1 MINLKHFKEHS
12 PLPKL
17 WTWILVMMM
26 SAHFMS
32 VQAADWMRDASK
44 FSMENHTDHVT
55 LKIFMCD
62 LDRTNTYA
70 KSGGVYATCGGQR
83 MWLLDLWYI
92 NEGSDENPFG
102 KVRARYCIGE
112 ERAWFTNGYGQKEQ
126 EIGFSA
132 QDFLLQKWGSDNH
145 YLTTA
150 LDLYYPA
157 SMAGKT
163 WTFYYE
169 YTHNDG
175 DKLTRTLGTAYLSNT
190 LGLSHFDTNKYKVER
205 TKPDKIQFTVPA
217 LPDDVDSK
225 LKEVHIHEGIYNV
238 KFTYTKQD
246 NKKIEKSDTLIC
258 EKGMTKTYDLD
269 IPEEAGNPKQIDMS
283 ITATD
288 GLRDA
293 KNYYWKTTN
302 SYSKSNIFP
311 TVPIPSS
318 LKVEYRQ
325 FDKAA
330 DLSWSAFPADNSNL
344 LECTPYIYRIE
355 TDKNGEPLY
364 GSWSKR
370 GFVDNEKN
378 NQALGYHDVGLQQE
392 NYYKYRIVNVPKSWI
407 GKGITESLLNNPD
420 DALLNKLG
428 YVESGLI
435 QTKPSMTIY
444 GLKQDETVT
453 DKVKL
458 TWQYSRVPT
467 TSSSVKFQVMRKTDD
482 GSEWAEY
489 GSVTGDAE
497 PKSNSFLSF
506 EDKDLPNASV
516 RYQYMI
522 RLSLNNGN
530 SVFESNPIYAGLLSG
545 SMVKTFEATRG
556 THENTVRL
564 TWTAKQVGTDNTT
577 YDISRRYIG
586 TNGDFIKINTTT
598 GTAARYTYEDNTV
611 QPGYYYEYKIEAYSG
626 NVLQN
631 SLTDA
636 GFCQARG
643 VISGRVTFGTGTA
656 VEDVR
661 ITLRASDTGD
671 DNSVKGYALH
681 VDGASTGITW
691 DADSAAIEKVFGA
704 DKDYTVQMFVRPGA
718 DLNEGAVIAEIP
730 NIGRLRVGSRQGDG
744 YKLIVE
750 KYTEVTVSKKVYKE
764 YWKAR
769 SAIIDTKA
777 KENGEP
783 GYYYEPYDS
792 YIYTT
797 EESVAS
803 KRKEIIEQFKA
814 ELGDGKYNNNG
825 QWIADKYGGSDY
837 YCSWYFAKFPLPE
850 EISVKNVSWQGMWY
864 DAGLT
869 VPANVYSLI
878 TLQNDGNAQTVY
890 VGDSISTISSQQ
902 LLSTKSYSKSS
913 SNLPENYQQ
922 ITINGNFCL
931 YVTENSNSAS
941 LMATYEKAKTMF
953 GQASLYFPNTAVE
966 NVTESQKIL
975 NSFSVGGTKN
985 IENDEAFR
993 GEITE
998 VRVWNHILTDKEQ
1011 KGYADRI
1018 LNGRES
1024 GLALY
1029 WPMDEGLER
1038 YVFDASYAD
1047 DLPNGRHATVGN
1059 NISVSTMIPADH
1071 QLSRYT
1077 VTNGNGEFI
1086 LRGIPFVG
1094 SGSTYTVIPTRGIHD
1109 FSPTTRNG
1117 FIGNGSLT
1125 LNNYDFIDVSSFPVR
1140 GKVTYLNTNI
1150 PADSIQFKIDGN
1162 PVQVKD
1168 QMVKTDANGEYEISV
1183 PIGEHIIEAYLD
1195 GHRLNSFPADG
1206 SKYDFKRAE
1215 TVNFTDSTLVNVTG
1229 RINGGFS
1236 DMEEPVG
1243 FNRSVN
1249 RLGKATIKLSLG
1261 RESQCSFNYI
1271 VDDHD
1276 MGSFGTKNI
1285 PVESASENIQSTA
1298 YRAGGKQDDTNYIY
1312 ITTDE
1317 RNGEFSALLPPLK
1330 YKVESIIFKGGE
1342 DYNNEPV
1349 FAQNLPIIDATAAA
1363 DDKLQCDSIVI
1374 DGVMQKYRYSA
1385 KMIRQHRTIPTI
1397 TVVQPDM
1404 KNGAF
1409 GESRVPVFTLS
1420 LEKDTI
1426 DVIKYT
1432 DKGYNYTFGY
1442 PIFRQNQ
1449 RYGFEIDVAEMY
1461 KNLDNGETYKEIP
1474 RDARVSILNDASML
1488 TSVSAEKAVVNGK
1501 EIAPGT
1507 DFETA
1512 NIEIIPDS
1520 TGHVYYE
1527 FVGGWPYLGEG
1538 NIRNMSIGVIVDGRT
1553 TMWQAP
1559 NSKTEALDLILLGNL
1574 PTGFNFMTDGVDKV
1588 DYILRRPPGSTSVA
1602 SLETTTLDSYTSTSV
1617 DLVDNYWGGGTYVSL
1632 APTFEIAKGVSG
1644 IGLLILDKSKW
1655 QIVANHTVTRVNG
1668 HKDSDYSTDKEAYT
1682 FTEKVS
1688 TPNSIPY
1695 SVKHGDFRPE
1705 SGDTY
1710 IGHSTNYIFSKTNSL
1725 NIYQQDDG
1733 SYKIQQ
1739 KDGIG
1744 VSEQFKTKF
1753 TFTQEYIED
1762 FLIPNWEAYIRDRLI
1777 HVNGNHWDENNSEVK
1792 KVPGEVRY
1800 YTSYKPEDPEYG
1812 KGNGDPYWG
1821 KKYMERNHFPSYRMV
1836 SGIGTEAI
1844 DEVEHAINQIVAW
1857 KHTIASNENDKLRA
1871 FDEQDLLENN
1881 HSISGGTTVSLTS
1894 KTEKTHSSGIKRN
1907 TYHTVNNES
1916 KLGTLFNNAGAY
1928 GILKFQD
1935 GWGEEESGDTTHV
1948 KSTTVSWTLS
1958 DGDPRTAL
1966 SVDVYKSPNGWGP
1979 IFRTRGGQTVNPYEG
1994 QTETIYNDR
2003 KGTLNEA
2010 TMHVEL
2016 PQLKVDGA
2024 AEQTNIPT
2032 GGEARFT
2039 LKLFNASE
2047 TNSYCSY
2054 VLKVKEDSNPDGA
2067 QLFIDGTSLSGSGR
2081 AFKIAGGEEITKML
2095 VVKQSDRSITDYR
2108 DIILQLKSE
2117 KDASISSD
2125 PVTLHVQFVP
2135 ASARI
2140 ELAVNHTVLNKADK
2154 DSLGGIIA
2162 TMEQIDRQD
2171 EGLLGVRLRYRR
2183 KGVDTWNVLQ
2193 QWATKDSLIA
2203 VGYLRMFDGS
2213 SHEEKVTFLDDGIY
2227 ELQAQ
2232 TFGKYGPLDVT
2243 YESNIIEVTQDT
2255 HGPKILGMISPKS
2268 GQLTY
2273 LNRNNMHLRFNEQL
2287 NGNALSKMGNISIVG
2302 GMNNVVFGQNVYPDV
2317 AVQLN
2322 GNRIETEA
2330 LYDLS
2335 NTDYAFDMWF
2345 YRQGDGTIISV
2356 GTDNNLLALSTHD
2369 NGMLRARVGDVDD
2382 IYETNVQLPA
2392 EKWVYMAL
2400 NYKRKTSPDD
2410 QNRITMLYATSED
2423 NVPNYVGKD
2432 VPAKDLNGHGKLGIG
2447 GDGMQGMI
2455 AELSIWNSDITTTQL
2470 YETRTMARA
2479 SYTQGLV
2486 GYWNMTEGHGTK
2498 ITDVARSRHMYMP
2511 SESWYINNENRAARL
2526 SGKEGSPLKID
2537 ISTFIPGK
2545 NDNFAYEMW
2554 FRGNK
2559 ENNTT
2564 NNVLMSVM
2572 NNTSVEYEVVE
2583 SPEGEKTPTKVTT
2596 ETESVFGFEN
2606 GVLKMKLEEYTTTDN
2621 DTEQMQ
2627 VKSETVLSEN
2637 NYLDGNW
2644 HHLAFNVRRG
2654 TSAIVYIDGE
2664 AVKVLPENYVPG
2676 FNSRYLVVGGELA
2689 GGKEC
2694 NRFTGD
2700 VDDIRIWSAA
2710 LDGKLIR
2717 ERMYERMNDGYSGLV
2732 GYFPMEEIK
2741 RENGTIKT
2749 NFNTGNFGER
2759 DSRLKIENQPE
2770 MSNNAPALKPGSS
2783 KIPLADTDYD
2793 FTTSADEIYFTFYD
2807 NSLPLMDN
2815 NDFVVTVNNIKDEHG
2830 NSSEPV
2836 MWMFHTNFASVS
2848 WDNTLLNPSVSLT
2861 KYWDQELEF
2870 VAPIYN
2876 TTGMP
2881 QTYEITGMP
2890 SWMTVEEPVG
2900 TIDSDYKYLKF
2911 HIDAIVPIGKYTEYI
2926 YVTDRLG
2933 IRRVLQV
2940 NLTVQGDEPNWNV
2953 DKNLY
2958 ESNMMMTGQVYI
2970 GDKISENTDTKI
2982 AAFDDMGLCRGV
2994 AYPRYVKSR
3003 DAYYVDMIV
3012 YGASATDISSG
3023 QQELTLKMY
3032 DASTGNIYPVVDIT
3046 MPDGS
3051 TGKSFK
3057 YIPDAS
3063 IGSYDSPVILRST
3076 DDIQEPFSLPRG
3088 WSWMSIYVNPSSS
3101 LIGDVLPK
3109 NKSDLKK
3116 FQNVKGKTQYASARS
3131 DGSEIIGSLQE
3142 IVPGNMYKV
3151 QLTNDCNFNV
3161 YGSIINV
3168 LDNAQTIYPN
3178 YNWIGTL
3185 SNKVMSLEDAFADL
3199 APEKGDRIKN
3209 RTAQAEYRGNG
3220 IWEGTLKSIVPGEGY
3235 IYFSKA
3241 STAKTFH
3248 YPLLGTNSSLAA
3260 PAKMARIDE
3269 NVRTHH
3275 YNVVDSH
3282 LYPDNMTITAVV
3294 EKDGERV
3301 TDAEV
3306 GTFIGDECRGA
3317 VFCNNGYYFLTIMG
3331 SAEMDADNYVDLY
3344 IYIDG
3349 DEYVIK
3355 NVRPFVSDAFIG
3367 SLDEPYVLDLNTTGI
3382 RTIDNDDDDTEWYT
3396 LQGYKIGRKP
3406 NKQGVYIHRGKK
3418 VVLREKRYYK

>member
-26 SAHFMS
+26 STHIMN

-62 LDRTNTYA
+62 LDRSNTYA

-92 NEGSDENPFG
+92 SEGSDENPFG

-126 EIGFSA
+126 EIGFST

-190 LGLSHFDTNKYKVER
+190 LGLSHFDTSKYKVER
-205 TKPDKIQFTVPA
+205 TRPEKIQFTVPA

-225 LKEVHIHEGIYNV
+225 LKEVHIHEGTYNV

-246 NKKIEKSDTLIC
+246 NTKVEKEDVLQC
-258 EKGMTKTYDLD
+258 EIGKTKTYDLD
-269 IPEEAGNPKQIDMS
+269 IPEEVGNPKQIDMS
-283 ITATD
+283 VTATD

-293 KNYYWKTTN
+293 KNYYWKNTN
-302 SYSKSNIFP
+302 IYSKNNIFK
-311 TVPIPSS
+311 TVPIPNS
-318 LKVEYRQ
+318 LSVEYRQ

-330 DLSWSAFPADNSNL
+330 DLSWNAFPSNSPDY
-344 LECTPYIYRIE
+344 LECKPYIYRIE
-355 TDKNGEPLY
+355 TDKNGEPLN
-364 GSWSKR
+364 GSWGKR
-370 GFVDNEKN
+370 GSVDNAGN
-378 NQALGYHDVGLQQE
+378 NQTLGYHDNGLQQE
-392 NYYKYRIVNVPKSWI
+392 TYYMYRVVNVPKSWI
-407 GKGITESLLNNPD
+407 GNGINESSLNNPN

-428 YVESGLI
+428 YVESVLLH
-435 QTKPSMTIY
+435 TNPSMSIF
-444 GLKQDETVT
+444 GLKQDTTVT

-467 TSSSVKFQVMRKTDD
+467 SSSSVKFQVMRKTSDA
-482 GSEWAEY
+482 SEWAEN
-489 GSVTGDAE
+489 GNVTGDAE
-497 PKSNSFLSF
+497 PKANAVLSF
-506 EDKDLPNASV
+506 EDMDLPNAGV

-530 SVFESNPIYAGLLSG
+530 SIFESEPIYAGLISG
-545 SMVKTFEATRG
+545 SMVKTFEATKG
-556 THENTVRL
+556 VHDNTVRL
-564 TWTAKQVGTDNTT
+564 TWTTKQVGTDNTT

-586 TNGDFIKINTTT
+586 SNGDFIKINTTT
-598 GTAARYTYEDNTV
+598 GTATRYTYEDNTV

-691 DADSAAIEKVFGA
+691 DADSTAIEKVFGA

-750 KYTEVTVSKKVYKE
+750 RFTEATVSKNVFTE
-764 YWKAR
+764 YWKAK
-769 SAIIDTKA
+769 STIIDVIA
-777 KENGEP
+777 KEKGEP
-783 GYYYEPYDS
+783 AYYYEPYDS

-797 EESVAS
+797 EESVNS
-803 KRKEIIEQFKA
+803 KREEIKEQFEA
-814 ELGDGKYNNNG
+814 ELGGGKIGNKG
-825 QWIADKYGGSDY
+825 EWIADKYGSEMY
-837 YCSWYFAKFPLPE
+837 YCDWFFAKFPLPE

-878 TLQNDGNAQTVY
+878 TLQNDGNTQTV
-890 VGDSISTISSQQ
+890 SIDDNKSTISSQQ
-902 LLSTKSYSKSS
+902 LLSTKNYSMSN
-913 SNLPENYQQ
+913 SNLPENFQQ
-922 ITINGNFCL
+922 ITINGNNCL

-941 LMATYEKAKTMF
+941 LMATYKRAKES
-953 GQASLYFPNTAVE
+953 GHDSGYFPNTSVE
-966 NVTESQKIL
+966 SVTESQKIL

-1059 NISVSTMIPADH
+1059 NISVSTMIPVDN

-1077 VTNGNGEFI
+1077 VTNSNGEYI

-1094 SGSTYTVIPTRGIHD
+1094 SGSTYTVIPTRGIHE

-1125 LNNYDFIDVSSFPVR
+1125 LNNFEFTDVSSFPVR

-1236 DMEEPVG
+1236 DMAEPLG

-1261 RESQCSFNYI
+1261 KESNCSFNYI

-1276 MGSFGTKNI
+1276 MGSYGTKDI
-1285 PVESASENIQSTA
+1285 PVQSASENIQSTA
-1298 YRAGGKQDDTNYIY
+1298 YRAGGDHETNYIY

-1330 YKVESIIFKGGE
+1330 YKVESILFKGGTNY
-1342 DYNNEPV
+1342 DNEPV
-1349 FAQNLPIIDATAAA
+1349 FAQNLPIIDATVAA
-1363 DDKLQCDSIVI
+1363 DDKLQCDSIEI
-1374 DGVMQKYRYSA
+1374 DGVMQRYKYSA
-1385 KMIRQHRTIPTI
+1385 KMLRQHRTLPTI
-1397 TVVQPDM
+1397 TVVQEGM
-1404 KNGAF
+1404 ENGAF
-1409 GESRVPVFTLS
+1409 GEMKVPVQTLS
-1420 LEKDTI
+1420 LESDTI
-1426 DVIKYT
+1426 EVVEYTNTGYKY
-1432 DKGYNYTFGY
+1432 KFGH
-1442 PIFRQNQ
+1442 PIFRQNE
-1449 RYGFEIDVAEMY
+1449 RYSFDINVEEVY
-1461 KNLDNGETYKEIP
+1461 KNLDDGKEYKEIP
-1474 RDARVSILNDASML
+1474 GDAIVSILNDASML
-1488 TSVSAEKAVVNGK
+1488 TSVSAEKVIVNGK
-1501 EIAPGT
+1501 EVAPGT
-1507 DFETA
+1507 DIETP
-1512 NIEIIPDS
+1512 NIQIIPDS
-1520 TGHVYYE
+1520 IGHVNYQ
-1527 FVGGWPYLGEG
+1527 FVGGWPYFGEG
-1538 NIRNMSIGVIVDGRT
+1538 FIRNMSIGVMVDGRT

-1559 NSKTEALDLILLGNL
+1559 NSQSEALDLIILGCL
-1574 PTGFNFMTDGVDKV
+1574 PTGSNFMTDGVDKV
-1588 DYILRRPPGSTSVA
+1588 EYIIRRPAGSTSVA
-1602 SLETTTLDSYTSTSV
+1602 SLEETTLSSTSKTSIDV
-1617 DLVDNYWGGGTYVSL
+1617 TEHSFGRGGYVSL
-1632 APTFEIAKGVSG
+1632 APTFEMESGVG
-1644 IGLLILDKSKW
+1644 FLGPIIMTKSKW
-1655 QIVANHTVTRVNG
+1655 HIVANHTVLKTRG
-1668 HKDSDYSTDKEAYT
+1668 HKDSDYSTDKDAYT

-1688 TPNSIPY
+1688 TPSSIPY

-1710 IGHSTNYIFSKTNSL
+1710 IGHSTNYIFSKANML
-1725 NIYQQDDG
+1725 NIYEQDDG

-1744 VSEQFKTKF
+1744 VSESFKTQF
-1753 TFTQEYIED
+1753 TFTQAYIED
-1762 FLIPNWEAYIRDRLI
+1762 ILIPNWKALIRDRLI
-1777 HVNGNHWDENNSEVK
+1777 HVNGNHWDDNNKEVK

-1812 KGNGDPYWG
+1812 KANGDPFWG
-1821 KKYMERNHFPSYRMV
+1821 NRYKERNQWPSYRV
-1836 SGIGTEAI
+1836 VDGTEERSM
-1844 DEVEHAINQIVAW
+1844 DEVEHAINQIIAW
-1857 KHTIASNENDKLRA
+1857 ENAIGSNEEDKLKA
-1871 FDEQDLLENN
+1871 FDDNTLDSNY
-1881 HSISGGTTVSLTS
+1881 SISGGNTLSRTS
-1894 KTEKTHSSGIKRN
+1894 KEEHTHSSGTKN
-1907 TYHTVNNES
+1907 STYLNWSNET
-1916 KLGTLFNNAGAY
+1916 KLGVLFNNAGDY
-1928 GILKFQD
+1928 FIMKFAD
-1935 GWGEEESGDTTHV
+1935 NSSSETDKDTT
-1948 KSTTVSWTLS
+1948 SGNTTTVSWTLS
-1958 DGDPRTAL
+1958 DSDTRSAL
-1966 SVDVYKSPNGWGP
+1966 SVDVYKSPNKWGP

-1994 QTETIYNDR
+1994 GTETEYYN
-2003 KGTLNEA
+2003 KGTKLNEA

-2016 PQLKVDGA
+2016 PELSVEGA
-2024 AEQTNIPT
+2024 AEQSNIPT

-2039 LKLFNASE
+2039 LKLHNASE
-2047 TNSYCSY
+2047 TNTACSY
-2054 VLKVKEDSNPDGA
+2054 ILAVKDKSNPDGA
-2067 QLFIDGTSLSGSGR
+2067 QLFMDGTPLSNGKTGR
-2081 AFKIAGGEEITKML
+2081 AIKLAGGEEITKL
-2095 VVKQSDRSITDYR
+2095 LFVKQSDRSITDYR
-2108 DIILQLKSE
+2108 DIQLVLKSE

-2140 ELAVNHTVLNKADK
+2140 DLAVNHTVLNKEDY
-2154 DSLGGIIA
+2154 DRYGGIIA
-2162 TMEQIDRQD
+2162 IMENIDRQD
-2171 EGLLGVRLRYRR
+2171 GGLEGVRLRYRR
-2183 KGVDTWNVLQ
+2183 KGVDTWTLHK
-2193 QWATKDSLIA
+2193 QWATKESLISL
-2203 VGYLRMFDGS
+2203 GYLPMFEGS
-2213 SHEEKVTFLDDGIY
+2213 VHTENVKFPDDGIY

-2232 TFGKYGPLDVT
+2232 TFGKYGPKDVT
-2243 YESNIIEVTQDT
+2243 YESNVIEVTQDT
-2255 HGPKILGMISPKS
+2255 HGPKILGMISPEN
-2268 GQLTY
+2268 GQLNY

-2287 NGNALSKMGNISIVG
+2287 NGNALSKMGNITIEG

-2369 NGMLRARVGDVDD
+2369 NGMLRARVGGENDVYD
-2382 IYETNVQLPA
+2382 TNVQLPA

-2400 NYKRKTSPDD
+2400 NYKRKTSPEE
-2410 QNRITMLYATSED
+2410 QNRITMLYATSGDKE
-2423 NVPNYVGKD
+2423 PTYVGKN
-2432 VPAKDLNGHGKLGIG
+2432 VPAKDLSGHGKLGIG

-2455 AELSIWNSDITTTQL
+2455 GELSIWNSDITAAQL
-2470 YETRTMARA
+2470 YETRRMARA
-2479 SYTQGLV
+2479 SYTPGLV
-2486 GYWNMTEGHGTK
+2486 GYWNMAEGHGTK

-2511 SESWYINNENRAARL
+2511 SESWYINNENLAANL

-2537 ISTFIPGK
+2537 IATFNPGR

-2554 FRGNK
+2554 FRGIEKDNDS
-2559 ENNTT
+2559 NA
-2564 NNVLMSVM
+2564 VLMSAM
-2572 NNTSVEYEVVE
+2572 NGSAVKYEVVI
-2583 SPEGEKTPTKVTT
+2583 SPEGEKIPRHITT

-2621 DTEQMQ
+2621 DTAQMQ
-2627 VKSETVLSEN
+2627 VRSETVLSEN

-2664 AVKVLPENYVPG
+2664 AVKVLPETIVPG
-2676 FNSRYLVVGGELA
+2676 FSSHYLVVGGELA
-2689 GGKEC
+2689 GGVER
-2694 NRFTGD
+2694 NRFKGD

-2717 ERMYERMNDGYSGLV
+2717 ERMYERMNEGYSGLV
-2732 GYFPMEEIK
+2732 GYFPMEDIS
-2741 RENGTIKT
+2741 REDGTVTSTFSAK
-2749 NFNTGNFGER
+2749 NFGEKE
-2759 DSRLKIENQPE
+2759 SMLKIENQPE
-2770 MSNNAPALKPGSS
+2770 MSNNATALKPGSS
-2783 KIPLADTDYD
+2783 KIPLADADYD
-2793 FTTSADEIYFTFYD
+2793 FTTSADEIYFTFKD
-2807 NSLPLMDN
+2807 SSLPLMDN
-2815 NDFVVTVNNIKDEHG
+2815 NDFVVTVKDIKDEHG
-2830 NSSEPV
+2830 NFSEPV

-2848 WDNTLLNPSVSLT
+2848 WDNTLLNPSTSHT

-2876 TTGMP
+2876 MTGMP

-2900 TIDSDYKYLKF
+2900 TIDSDYKYLVF

-3063 IGSYDSPVILRST
+3063 IGSYDNPVILRST

-3241 STAKTFH
+3241 SSAKTFH